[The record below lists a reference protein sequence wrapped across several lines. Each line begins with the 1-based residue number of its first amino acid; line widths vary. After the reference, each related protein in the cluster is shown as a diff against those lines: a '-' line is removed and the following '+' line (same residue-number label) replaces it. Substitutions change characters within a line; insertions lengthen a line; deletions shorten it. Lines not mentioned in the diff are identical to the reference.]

1 VPRLLT
7 ESEKR
12 RSATN
17 WISSALSMPCG
28 KYLGSMLGNTR
39 NGCSMPSANGLQ
51 IGRGD
56 CLRYGIITAAIEF
69 VVSSKEQPVGQVNSG
84 YGSYQTIPRQNK
96 PD

>member
-1 VPRLLT
+1 
-7 ESEKR
+7 
-12 RSATN
+12 
-17 WISSALSMPCG
+17 
-28 KYLGSMLGNTR
+28 
-39 NGCSMPSANGLQ
+39 MPSANGLQ